1 MSLTFQDVIRAG
13 GQRRSSGNQSSSRLR
28 GSVKPDA
35 VRMAVEEWQS
45 TLPGR
50 AQETIAKLIT
60 DEWFR
65 RGGKGLQLG
74 DIERNNRQ
82 NIFRWL
88 DNPNR
93 TEKYAGYVLQL
104 TPVIADVMPIEITRK
119 HGLKQGKTRF
129 ELVADAIKE
138 CADAK
143 QAALLGAPLRELE
156 KEIREGIES
165 LVRLAPPDRW
175 AAVMASA
182 AAMFS
187 GSM

>member
-1 MSLTFQDVIRAG
+1 MSFTFQDVIRAG
-13 GQRRSSGNQSSSRLR
+13 GQRLSSGNQSAVRR
-28 GSVKPDA
+28 RTVKPDA
-35 VRMAVEEWQS
+35 VRQAVDEWQG

-74 DIERNNRQ
+74 GIERNNRQ

-104 TPVIADVMPIEITRK
+104 APVIADVMPIEIARK
-119 HGLKQGKTRF
+119 YGLKQGKTKL

-187 GSM
+187 GCM

>member
-13 GQRRSSGNQSSSRLR
+13 GQRLSSGNQSSVRR
-28 GSVKPDA
+28 RTVKPDA
-35 VRMAVEEWQS
+35 VRQAVEEWQG

-74 DIERNNRQ
+74 GIERNNRQ

-104 TPVIADVMPIEITRK
+104 APVIADVMPIEIARK
-119 HGLKQGKTRF
+119 YGLKQGKTKL

-187 GSM
+187 GCM

>member
-13 GQRRSSGNQSSSRLR
+13 GQRLIPENQYKPSRRDRFKHRALYE
-28 GSVKPDA
+28 A
-35 VRMAVEEWQS
+35 VREWES
-45 TLPGR
+45 TLPGQ
-50 AQETIAKLIT
+50 AQEKIT
-60 DEWFR
+60 QLVAEGWR
-65 RGGKGLQLG
+65 QRGGRGITISKLNLFRYLKNETGSSKYTRYALQL
-74 DIERNNRQ
+74 
-82 NIFRWL
+82 
-88 DNPNR
+88 
-93 TEKYAGYVLQL
+93 A
-104 TPVIADVMPIEITRK
+104 PVIADVMPIEIARK
-119 HGLKQGKTRF
+119 YGLKQGKTKL
-129 ELVADAIKE
+129 ELVAEAIKE

-187 GSM
+187 GCM

>member
-1 MSLTFQDVIRAG
+1 MSFVFQNAIRG
-13 GQRRSSGNQSSSRLR
+13 GDQRLSSENQSATRR
-28 GSVKPDA
+28 RASVKPET
-35 VRMAVEEWQS
+35 VRQAVEEWQGN
-45 TLPGR
+45 LPGR
-50 AQETIAKLIT
+50 AQDTIAKLIT
-60 DEWFR
+60 HEWFR

-74 DIERNNRQ
+74 DVDRNNRQ

-104 TPVIADVMPIEITRK
+104 APVIADVMPIEIARK
-119 HGLKQGKTRF
+119 HGLKQGKTKF

-182 AAMFS
+182 AAVFS
-187 GSM
+187 GCF

>member
-13 GQRRSSGNQSSSRLR
+13 GQRLSSGNQSSVRR
-28 GSVKPDA
+28 RTVKPDA
-35 VRMAVEEWQS
+35 VRQAVEEWQI

-104 TPVIADVMPIEITRK
+104 APVIADVMPIEIARK
-119 HGLKQGKTRF
+119 YGLKQGKTKL

-187 GSM
+187 GCM

>member
-1 MSLTFQDVIRAG
+1 MSYAFQNAIRAG
-13 GQRRSSGNQSSSRLR
+13 GQRLSSENQSSMRR
-28 GSVKPDA
+28 RASVKPEA
-35 VRMAVEEWQS
+35 VRLAVEEWQG
-45 TLPGR
+45 TLPGK
-50 AQETIAKLIT
+50 AQEIIAKLIT

-65 RGGKGLQLG
+65 REGKGLQLG
-74 DIERNNRQ
+74 DSDRNNRQ

-88 DNPNR
+88 DNPHR
-93 TEKYAGYVLQL
+93 TEKYAGYVLL
-104 TPVIADVMPIEITRK
+104 LAPVIADVMPIEIARK
-119 HGLKQGKTRF
+119 HGLKQGKTKF

-182 AAMFS
+182 AAVFS
-187 GSM
+187 GCF

>member
-1 MSLTFQDVIRAG
+1 MSFAFQNAIRASG
-13 GQRRSSGNQSSSRLR
+13 KHLSSENQSAARR
-28 GSVKPDA
+28 RASVKPDA
-35 VRMAVEEWQS
+35 VRQAVEEWQGN
-45 TLPGR
+45 LPGR
-50 AQETIAKLIT
+50 AQDTIAKLIT
-60 DEWFR
+60 DEWFQ

-74 DIERNNRQ
+74 DVDRNNRQ

-88 DNPNR
+88 DNPHR

-104 TPVIADVMPIEITRK
+104 APVIADVMPIEIARK
-119 HGLKQGKTRF
+119 HGLKQGKTKF

-182 AAMFS
+182 AAVFN
-187 GSM
+187 GCF

>member
-13 GQRRSSGNQSSSRLR
+13 GQRLSSGNQSSVRR
-28 GSVKPDA
+28 RTVKPDA
-35 VRMAVEEWQS
+35 VRQAVEEWQS

-104 TPVIADVMPIEITRK
+104 APVIADVMPIEIARK
-119 HGLKQGKTRF
+119 YELKQGKTKL

-187 GSM
+187 GCM